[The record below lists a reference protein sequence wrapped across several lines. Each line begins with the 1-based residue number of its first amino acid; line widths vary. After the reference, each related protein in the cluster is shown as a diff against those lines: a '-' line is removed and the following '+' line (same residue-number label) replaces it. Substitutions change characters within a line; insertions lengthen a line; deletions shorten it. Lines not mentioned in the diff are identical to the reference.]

1 MTKNTTPKT
10 KAGEIKTNIEIK
22 QLVLDSDLLWKLK
35 MIVGKIL
42 ETSYHC
48 YTVKM
53 VFNEEPYAIR
63 IADLKKENKL
73 IPSET
78 KEEIK
83 RITEAMEE
91 AKENC
96 PEIEFVAKTEQLK
109 YGAEK
114 TEISLNIPDDIID
127 DLNQHKQFLKTDY
140 VVRLIPLEEVEE

>member
-1 MTKNTTPKT
+1 MTKDTTPKT

-22 QLVLDSDLLWKLK
+22 QLVLGSDLQWKLK

-53 VFNEEPYAIR
+53 VFNEEPYILR
-63 IADLKKENKL
+63 TDELKKENKL

-83 RITEAMEE
+83 RVMDAMKE

-96 PEIEFVAKTEQLK
+96 PEIEFIAMTEQLK

-127 DLNQHKQFLKTDY
+127 SLNQHKQFLKTDY
-140 VVRLIPLEEVEE
+140 LVRLIPLEIKE

>member
-1 MTKNTTPKT
+1 MTKDTTPKT
-10 KAGEIKTNIEIK
+10 KTGEIKTNIEIK

-53 VFNEEPYAIR
+53 VFNEEPFTIR
-63 IADLKKENKL
+63 IDELKKENRL
-73 IPSET
+73 IPSEL

-83 RITEAMEE
+83 MIKETMEE
-91 AKENC
+91 ARKNC
-96 PEIEFVAKTEQLK
+96 PEIDFVAMTEQLK

-114 TEISLNIPDDIID
+114 TEISFNIPDDIID
-127 DLNQHKQFLKTDY
+127 SLNQHKQFLKTDY
-140 VVRLIPLEEVEE
+140 LVRLIPLEEVKE